1 MSQPDTP
8 PPARAAQK
16 PSAKIWEENATPRHR
31 IQWCPGCGDFGVL
44 AALKMALTKQ
54 EVTPSNV
61 LMVGG
66 IGCSGQI
73 RNYLNGNAFH
83 GTHGGALAYALGAK
97 MARPDLTVIALA
109 GDGDTFAIGV
119 ENFVH
124 ICRRD
129 PGVMLVIMDNGV
141 YGLTKGQN
149 SPTHG
154 RGMGITEWTEESP
167 PPFSPLALAL
177 TAGATFVAQSFSGD
191 PKHAA
196 EIYVQ
201 ALQHKG
207 FAMVND
213 FSPCVTYNKFNT
225 YDWYREHA
233 EDVPASHDPA
243 NISVAWDL
251 LNDFDRRGR
260 LPLGVVYRNPRHKKT
275 FNRLPLWPEEL
286 QGTDVR
292 PLLQMFR

>member
-1 MSQPDTP
+1 MSDAKNP
-8 PPARAAQK
+8 K
-16 PSAKIWEENATPRHR
+16 VSAKVWEENAVPRHR

-44 AALKMALTKQ
+44 AALKMALTKLEITPY
-54 EVTPSNV
+54 EV
-61 LMVGG
+61 LLVGG

-97 MARPDLTVIALA
+97 MANPDLKVVTLA

-129 PGVMLVIMDNGV
+129 PEVVLIIMDNGV
-141 YGLTKGQN
+141 YGLTKGQH
-149 SPTHG
+149 SPTYG
-154 RGMGITEWTEESP
+154 RGMDIKDWSEETP
-167 PPFSPLALAL
+167 PPFSPLRLAL

-191 PKHAA
+191 PKHGA
-196 EIYVQ
+196 EIYVE
-201 ALQHKG
+201 AMQHKG

-225 YDWYREHA
+225 YDWYRERV
-233 EDVPASHDPA
+233 ESVPDDHDPA
-243 NISVAWDL
+243 DLNGAWEL

-260 LPLGVVYRNPRHKKT
+260 LPLGVVYRNPRNKRT
-275 FNRLPLWPEEL
+275 FKRAPRWPEEL
-286 QGTDVR
+286 RDADIR
-292 PLLQMFR
+292 PLLQLFR